1 MKKNY
6 LAFLMLSICVCFVQA
21 QTTHFIDWELSV
33 GSDATI
39 TIDVGDT
46 IEWTNVDIGM
56 PHDVSSTD
64 PNAPAGFGS
73 APLGDLDTYSFTFN
87 SPVVFDYGCGFH
99 PGSMDGT
106 ITVINPGGGGY
117 CIPSYNDGCGGG
129 DEIDSFEIPLAGF
142 SHLATGCSP
151 TSYEDYTADTSLE
164 ITLEVD
170 QDYNFEITHGYGT
183 QRVRMWIDFNQ
194 DEVFDHPGE
203 MVAEESSI
211 GSGIGATSTVGTIDI
226 PMTAT
231 LGTTR
236 MRVITRYNTQ
246 PEPCD
251 DITDSSWGEIHDY
264 TVHIVNPPPSCS
276 IPMNLIL
283 DNVTETTAEF
293 SWDASPDE
301 SDGYHWVL
309 MNMGDNPETDTP
321 VDQGTVGTGI
331 LSAETTGLNPNNMY
345 QAYVKTLCGE
355 GIESDFSTALHI
367 TTEEELDCPEIS
379 DLTITNV
386 TDTMVSFTWTEPEN
400 TENIEEGY
408 GVIILLEGNIPFE
421 DDHIVEGIL
430 DVGFSS
436 AFADELQPDT
446 TFDLYMA
453 SVCTLDPLVQSE
465 FVMTTFTTQESMH
478 VEDQEAIAFSCYP
491 NPTSDVLYLQ
501 AINTIQVVSVY
512 NLRGQEVMT
521 QQFNNEQQI
530 QLDVTGL
537 SKGVYML
544 TAVFDTGSSKT
555 LKIIKQ

>member
-6 LAFLMLSICVCFVQA
+6 LTFLMLSMFACFAQA
-21 QTTHFIDWELSV
+21 QTTHFIDWDLSV

-73 APLGDLDTYSFTFN
+73 TTLGDLDTYSFTFN
-87 SPVVFDYGCGFH
+87 SPVVFDYGCGIH
-99 PGSMDGT
+99 PGAMDGT
-106 ITVINPGGGGY
+106 ITVIDPGVGGY
-117 CIPSYNDGCGGG
+117 CIPSYNNGCGGG
-129 DEIDSFEIPLAGF
+129 DEIDDFEIPSAGF

-151 TSYEDYTADTSLE
+151 TSYEDYTSDANLE
-164 ITLEVD
+164 ITLEVG
-170 QDYNFEITHGYGT
+170 QNYNFEITHGYGT

-194 DEVFDHPGE
+194 DEAFDHPGE

-211 GSGIGATSTVGTIDI
+211 GSGTGATSTVGTINI
-226 PMTAT
+226 PVTAT

-251 DITDSSWGEIHDY
+251 NLTISSWGEIHDY
-264 TVHIVNPPPSCS
+264 TVHIVNPPSSCS

-321 VDQGTVGTGI
+321 VDQGTVGTGV
-331 LSAETTGLNPNNMY
+331 LSAEATGLSPNSMY
-345 QAYVKTLCGE
+345 HAYVKTLCDA
-355 GIESDFSTALHI
+355 GIESDFSAGLHI
-367 TTEEELDCPEIS
+367 TTEEELDCPEIT
-379 DLTITNV
+379 DLTVVEV
-386 TDTMVSFTWTEPEN
+386 TDTTMTFTWTEPDN
-400 TENIEEGY
+400 TENIEAGY
-408 GVIILLEGNIPFE
+408 GIIIVLEGDIPFE
-421 DDHIVEGIL
+421 DNHVTEDNI
-430 DVGFSS
+430 DVGNS
-436 AFADELQPDT
+436 AAIVDELQPET
-446 TFDLYMA
+446 SYDLYMI
-453 SVCTLDPLVQSE
+453 SVCSIEPLVLSDL
-465 FVMTTFTTQESMH
+465 VMITFTTQESMQ
-478 VEDQEAIAFSCYP
+478 VEDQETLAFNCYP

-501 AINTIQVVSVY
+501 AINAIQTISVY
-512 NLRGQEVMT
+512 NLRGQELMT

-530 QLDVTGL
+530 QFDVSRL

-544 TAVFDTGSSKT
+544 TAVFDTGASKT